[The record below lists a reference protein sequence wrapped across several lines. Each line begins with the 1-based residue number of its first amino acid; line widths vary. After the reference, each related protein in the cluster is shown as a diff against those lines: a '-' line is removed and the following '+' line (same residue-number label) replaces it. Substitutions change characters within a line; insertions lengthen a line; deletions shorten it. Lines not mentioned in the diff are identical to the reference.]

1 METESEL
8 LDAIHGGNRQALR
21 RLYDRYSGYAMA
33 VALRYVPQRDD
44 ARDVLQDS
52 FVKIFGSIAG
62 FVYRG
67 EGSLRAWVAR
77 VVTNTAIDWV
87 KAHERMLTV
96 VDQTAGLPD
105 EAEEDPPDVE
115 TVPPDLL
122 NRMIGRLPAGYRL
135 VLNLYVFDQLPH
147 REIARR
153 LGIREASSASQL
165 SHAKRLLKEMIQ
177 VYLDSQRK

>member
-1 METESEL
+1 METEREL
-8 LDAIHGGNRQALR
+8 LDAIDRGDRQAMR
-21 RLYDRYSGYAMA
+21 RLYDRFSGCAMA
-33 VALRYVPQRDD
+33 IGLRYIAERE
-44 ARDVLQDS
+44 DVKDVVQDG
-52 FVKIFGSIAG
+52 FVKIIGSIG
-62 FVYRG
+62 SFHYHG
-67 EGSLRAWVAR
+67 EGSLRAWVGR
-77 VVTNTAIDWV
+77 IITNTAIDWV